1 LSYNK
6 WTREEEQLLIQ
17 NVRYDHRGFVCNCN
31 ELAELLGIDKKR
43 IWSKIH
49 QMRKKDLIDEVYW
62 DDPIEPP
69 NKRYSQQEDKKII
82 SMYQS
87 GCPVTIIAQELNR
100 TENAIRCRLNIM
112 KKNGQLESNR
122 KRRYTKR
129 EVELLIS
136 EIKFDKNG
144 YVLNIDYLTRLLH
157 RPKHE
162 LFRKICLLRKQGEI
176 TIKPDRTKASQN
188 WYDVM
193 KKQIDNHHKLIA
205 ARYSYQKKTRSPAS
219 KIVS

>member
-1 LSYNK
+1 MSYNK

-43 IWSKIH
+43 IWPKIH

-100 TENAIRCRLNIM
+100 TENAIYCRLNIM
-112 KKNGQLESNR
+112 KK
-122 KRRYTKR
+122 
-129 EVELLIS
+129 
-136 EIKFDKNG
+136 
-144 YVLNIDYLTRLLH
+144 
-157 RPKHE
+157 
-162 LFRKICLLRKQGEI
+162 
-176 TIKPDRTKASQN
+176 
-188 WYDVM
+188 M
-193 KKQIDNHHKLIA
+193 DN
-205 ARYSYQKKTRSPAS
+205 
-219 KIVS
+219 

>member
-1 LSYNK
+1 
-6 WTREEEQLLIQ
+6 
-17 NVRYDHRGFVCNCN
+17 
-31 ELAELLGIDKKR
+31 
-43 IWSKIH
+43 
-49 QMRKKDLIDEVYW
+49 MRKKDLIDEVYW
-62 DDPIEPP
+62 DDPIKPP

-176 TIKPDRTKASQN
+176 TIKPGRTKASQN

-205 ARYSYQKKTRSPAS
+205 ARYSYQKKTRTPAS
-219 KIVS
+219 RIVS

>member
-1 LSYNK
+1 MSYNK

-43 IWSKIH
+43 IWPKIH

-129 EVELLIS
+129 ENDAQSTTRCTRQNLNCSKVWTNKLHCSFKRSDTIIS
-136 EIKFDKNG
+136 SSIRKRRYF
-144 YVLNIDYLTRLLH
+144 
-157 RPKHE
+157 KHP
-162 LFRKICLLRKQGEI
+162 
-176 TIKPDRTKASQN
+176 T
-188 WYDVM
+188 
-193 KKQIDNHHKLIA
+193 
-205 ARYSYQKKTRSPAS
+205 
-219 KIVS
+219 